1 MFIDIKKDW
10 TEKYHPV
17 LSAQGVTAHF
27 KKIDES
33 ALQVGSELHR
43 IYLESKSFITYALEP
58 EVFPRGDYKH
68 LVQYLAF
75 AMNIKAKKLDN
86 FKIYQPGACHDARF
100 MAYAIYLVMLDIIS
114 PVLDYLTESQTKI
127 VGKLTLII
135 AIYYGPAFLRST
147 KTEHAVMNDFN
158 TFKTAN
164 ILSNEFDKEV
174 GRSLKKT
181 MSNHTEYLSPKC
193 LPMALTDPDLDL
205 ETKIKLLNALIAY
218 EVPELTGISITAPDK
233 VVITENTNLESLI
246 TQESWTMFI
255 LLGIE
260 KEVQEWYEAAVKGE
274 DFQKMKSFAWFE
286 EFIKTLSCTNDSA
299 ERNIGLIQRFVGSSV
314 NEDQR

>member
-1 MFIDIKKDW
+1 M
-10 TEKYHPV
+10 

-33 ALQVGSELHR
+33 ALQVGCELHR
-43 IYLESKSFITYALEP
+43 IYLESISFISYALEH

-68 LVQYLAF
+68 LQYLAF
-75 AMNIKAKKLDN
+75 AMNIKSKKLNN

-100 MAYAIYLVMLDIIS
+100 MAYAIYLVTLDITS
-114 PVLDYLTESQTKI
+114 PVLDYQSQTKI
-127 VGKLTLII
+127 VRKLTLII
-135 AIYYGPAFLRST
+135 AIYYGPTFLRST

-158 TFKTAN
+158 TFKIAN
-164 ILSNEFDKEV
+164 ILSNEFDEEV

-181 MSNHTEYLSPKC
+181 MSNHTEYLSLMC

-218 EVPELTGISITAPDK
+218 EVPELTEISITAPDK

-246 TQESWTMFI
+246 TQERWTMFI

-286 EFIKTLSCTNDSA
+286 EFIKTLRCTNDSA
-299 ERNIGLIQRFVGSSV
+299 ECNIGLIQRL
-314 NEDQR
+314 